1 MRSVFTADRY
11 VMRDPHARTRLF
23 LSLNRLATDLDTKRG
38 GTDAYKRDGA
48 RPVGRLNDPDLQL

>member
-11 VMRDPHARTRLF
+11 VMREPPCADATF

-48 RPVGRLNDPDLQL
+48 RQVGRLNDPDLQR